1 MKTEQ
6 EDHCL
11 EKHRGSREAGWYWS
25 LAAQHQSGRETGSGR
40 RQAEWPGGVGES
52 THPTQGQQGWRH
64 TAKFCNFWQALVLLP
79 HCLLP
84 LKRWDF
90 KATRTTHKKTKNSS
104 KNFPFFFSLNKLEEK
119 DLRET
124 AGRWCQTLA
133 ETGACCLH
141 FSGRKKQVKGSE
153 NSMLWFSQEN
163 KSGQLAITTWG
174 EKPKPHHY

>member
-52 THPTQGQQGWRH
+52 THPTQGQQGWWH
-64 TAKFCNFWQALVLLP
+64 TAKFCSFWQAPVLLP

-90 KATRTTHKKTKNSS
+90 KATRTTHKKSKNSS
-104 KNFPFFFSLNKLEEK
+104 KNFPFFFFFEQTWRERFKGNSRKVVSDAGRDWCLLFALLWKKKTSER
-119 DLRET
+119 LRE
-124 AGRWCQTLA
+124 
-133 ETGACCLH
+133 
-141 FSGRKKQVKGSE
+141 
-153 NSMLWFSQEN
+153 
-163 KSGQLAITTWG
+163 
-174 EKPKPHHY
+174 